1 MNGGVIKRNKD
12 DILTKGL
19 ESLKY
24 EDVNGYEMSKTVDNS
39 SGERTIVYISFRGT
53 YTLRDAKEDLQ
64 SVMVPF
70 ACTKCDHCKKEY

>member
-24 EDVNGYEMSKTVDNS
+24 EDVNGYEMSKTADNS
-39 SGERTIVYISFRGT
+39 SGERTIV
-53 YTLRDAKEDLQ
+53 
-64 SVMVPF
+64 
-70 ACTKCDHCKKEY
+70 